1 VNEKHPGIA
10 TDRRPQLMAYG
21 VAAAAAALFGAAL
34 LRIPIQ
40 LSDSFTEFLTMQAQT
55 LSAVIGAEIGGGPY
69 FRPLRRG
76 LIKLVFDLS
85 GGDFYPWFRGFHA
98 LEVLVL
104 FVLFVRM
111 LRPRTR
117 ADVAVVP
124 LALAMIVGSHLF
136 LDIFR
141 EAFPVNHFLTIAICA
156 VAAVNLAQSRGGWLV
171 DAAAVLL
178 LFFAMTT
185 IESGLLVWVILVAA
199 YLAGYRGVSR
209 SALVVA
215 TCVFASY
222 FVVRFGFLG
231 GTMPAIG
238 ERDSGFLFANRNG
251 AETRRLF
258 GDSPWVFYAYNFAS
272 AVSCVLFAE
281 PRSGTFMFTRGVL
294 AGHVQPWQV
303 VTVTTSALTTALIGW
318 HVASRSRTWRLFH
331 IDGDDRLVALFL
343 VVLPANAMFDIVYEK
358 DVVLSVAGVFYAAAA
373 SVALKRIAQ
382 DTSFSALRP
391 VVAYAVVLL
400 VACGWSVRTVGTQY
414 RLREVAS
421 IVRND
426 WAYYDKWERQQTT
439 VVVDTPGGKRVWQT
453 LYDDAIWR
461 RPAPRALT
469 SRVLDAWTDPEQ

>member
-1 VNEKHPGIA
+1 
-10 TDRRPQLMAYG
+10 MAY
-21 VAAAAAALFGAAL
+21 AAAAAVAALFGVAL

-40 LSDSFTEFLTMQAQT
+40 LSDSFTEFLSMQAQT
-55 LSAVIGAEIGGGPY
+55 LSAVVRGEIAGGPY

-76 LIKLVFDLS
+76 LIKLLYDLS
-85 GGDFYPWFRGFHA
+85 GGSFYPWFRGFHA
-98 LEVLVL
+98 FEVLVL

-124 LALAMIVGSHLF
+124 LALAMIAGSHLF

-141 EAFPVNHFLTIAICA
+141 EAFPVNHFLTVVICA

-178 LFFAMTT
+178 LIFAMTT
-185 IESGLLVWVILVAA
+185 IESGLLVWVILIAA
-199 YLAGYRGVSR
+199 YLAGWRGVSR
-209 SALVVA
+209 GALIAA

-238 ERDSGFLFANRNG
+238 ERDSGFFLADTNA
-251 AETRRLF
+251 AEIRRLF

-281 PRSGTFMFTRGVL
+281 PRSGTFMFTRSVL
-294 AGHVQPWQV
+294 AGQVPPWQV
-303 VTVTTSALTTALIGW
+303 LTVTTSTLTTALIGW
-318 HVASRSRTWRLFH
+318 HVATRIRTWRPFR
-331 IDGDDRLVALFL
+331 IEGDDRLVALFL
-343 VVLPANAMFDIVYEK
+343 VVLPFNAMFDIVYEK

-373 SVALKRIAQ
+373 SVALKRIAR
-382 DTSFSALRP
+382 DWSPSSLRSAL
-391 VVAYAVVLL
+391 AYAAMLL
-400 VACGWSVRTVGTQY
+400 IACGWSVRTIGTQY
-414 RLREVAS
+414 RLRQVAS
-421 IVRND
+421 IVRDD
-426 WAYYDKWERQQTT
+426 WAYYDRWQQRQKT
-439 VVVDTPGGKRVWQT
+439 VVIDTPGGQRVWQP

-461 RPAPRALT
+461 RPAPPALT
-469 SRVLDAWTDPEQ
+469 SRVLEAWSDPQQ